1 MTLFLLVHLTFFLWK
16 PGPVRGNF
24 STRYSGLVKT
34 TPGPQYEIHFQSQA
48 RLGLPRETQVLSL
61 EPGQNFAAG
70 INSSQVEVGD
80 KLKSLSGLCLIH
92 RALERESESVCH

>member
-1 MTLFLLVHLTFFLWK
+1 MTPFLIVHMTFLLWK
-16 PGPVRGNF
+16 PGPVRGNS
-24 STRYSGLVKT
+24 STLYSGLVKA
-34 TPGPQYEIHFQSQA
+34 TPGPQYEIYFQSQA
-48 RLGLPRETQVLSL
+48 RLGSPRETQVLNL
-61 EPGQNFAAG
+61 EPGQNFAGG